1 MGEVVDHAVGPI
13 LLREGNLLAVDKL
26 KTTMRTKVHNSIGT
40 ESLLHPEVRS
50 YIGIGRKGISTMH
63 CLEVIIADSLTRLR
77 EKHHIT
83 KGHGRNGNTLFV
95 AFSHGIVLPGSSSI
109 FFGKCLSLVGSKD
122 GIHPALEAIR
132 RDELGVS
139 LSNKVRKSTLC
150 IAIEERALGH
160 HHFLKLGFRRGQ
172 TRDLVPLVAQL

>member
-1 MGEVVDHAVGPI
+1 MGEIVDHAVCPI
-13 LLREGNLLAVDKL
+13 LLREGNLLAIDKL

-40 ESLLHPEVRS
+40 ESLLHPEVGS
-50 YIGIGRKGISTMH
+50 HIGIGRKGISTMH

-95 AFSHGIVLPGSSSI
+95 AFSHGIVLSGSCSI
-109 FFGKCLSLVGSKD
+109 LFVKSLSLVGGKN
-122 GIHPALEAIR
+122 GVHPTLEAIR
-132 RDELGVS
+132 RDELGIS
-139 LSNKVRKSTLC
+139 LSNKVRKSSLC

-160 HHFLKLGFRRGQ
+160 HHFLKLGFCRGQ
-172 TRDLVPLVAQL
+172 TRDLVPLVA